1 MTTLY
6 SSPETRTFYTT
17 PHVTQ
22 TDLYR
27 IRYYREL
34 IQNAKERL
42 QYLLAEPERNWTAI
56 QLERITIHQT
66 RQTLQRIRSL
76 TPYLGDNISF

>member
-1 MTTLY
+1 MTTPYPDLE
-6 SSPETRTFYTT
+6 PRTFYTT

-56 QLERITIHQT
+56 QLESITIQQT
-66 RQTLQRIRSL
+66 RQTIQRIRSL
-76 TPYLGDNISF
+76 TPYPGDNISF

>member
-6 SSPETRTFYTT
+6 SNPETRTFYTT

-22 TDLYR
+22 TALYR

-42 QYLLAEPERNWTAI
+42 QYLLAEPERNWAAI
-56 QLERITIHQT
+56 QLERITIHHS

-76 TPYLGDNISF
+76 TPYPGDSISF

>member
-6 SSPETRTFYTT
+6 SNPETRTFYTT
-17 PHVTQ
+17 PHITQ

-42 QYLLAEPERNWTAI
+42 QYLLAEP
-56 QLERITIHQT
+56 
-66 RQTLQRIRSL
+66 
-76 TPYLGDNISF
+76 

>member
-6 SSPETRTFYTT
+6 SSPETRTFYAT
-17 PHVTQ
+17 PYVTQ

-42 QYLLAEPERNWTAI
+42 QYLLA
-56 QLERITIHQT
+56 
-66 RQTLQRIRSL
+66 
-76 TPYLGDNISF
+76 

>member
-1 MTTLY
+1 MTTLNCTLEAR
-6 SSPETRTFYTT
+6 SFHVT
-17 PHVTQ
+17 PYVTQ

-34 IQNAKERL
+34 IQNARERL
-42 QYLLAEPERNWTAI
+42 QYLLTQPERNWTAI
-56 QLERITIHQT
+56 QLERITIQQA

-76 TPYLGDNISF
+76 TPYPGDNITF